1 MKKLPAFF
9 SKLAVFLSIAGLLL
23 CIGALIAGASFQE
36 TLSSFKGSGL
46 QNYLRRNDN
55 LDLDNDALIWNEQSR
70 QSDTIN
76 EVFEADDVKKIRIK
90 TNSTDILVKAGDS
103 FSISSEQ
110 LSKNMIDIKLSK
122 RGTLTIDDTKTGFSA
137 NNIFTNLSYIEN
149 NILIITIPEI
159 FSAEEISI
167 ENGTSSFY
175 TENIVLRTKSAVFK
189 NDTGSVFIESFESG
203 KTNIENG
210 NGAVFLAGNINGT
223 TSISCGSGYVE
234 IETSLNRENTS
245 YSVEAGMGEISFFGT
260 SFDGSGKVTSGAKKT
275 NHFSLKCGSGRISIK
290 KAEQSVR

>member
-9 SKLAVFLSIAGLLL
+9 SKLAVFLIIAGLLL

>member
-9 SKLAVFLSIAGLLL
+9 SKLAVFLIIAGLLL

-55 LDLDNDALIWNEQSR
+55 LDLDNDALIWDEQSR
-70 QSDTIN
+70 LSDTIN
-76 EVFEADDVKKIRIK
+76 EVFETEKIKKIRIK
-90 TNSTDILVKAGDS
+90 TNSTDILVKAGDD
-103 FSISSEQ
+103 FSVFSEQ

-137 NNIFTNLSYIEN
+137 NNMFTNLSYIEN
-149 NILIITIPEI
+149 NILVITIPEN
-159 FSAEEISI
+159 FSAEDISV
-167 ENGTSSFY
+167 ENGTGSFY
-175 TENIVLRTKSAVFK
+175 TENVILSTKSAGFK
-189 NDTGSVFIESFESG
+189 NDTGSVFIDSLKCE
-203 KTNIENG
+203 KTNIDNG
-210 NGAVFLAGNINGT
+210 NGTVFLAGNISGT
-223 TSISCGSGYVE
+223 TNVSCGSGSVE
-234 IETSLNRENTS
+234 IETSLNKENSS

-260 SFDGSGKVTSGAKKT
+260 GFDGSGKVSSGAKKN

-290 KAEQSVR
+290 KAEQTVR